1 MNRLRPP
8 EVHWRLRRV
17 RLSTARRIGV
27 GLATFVLAVVLAAVG
42 GLIAGYTQGLSNP
55 DGQRWMAG
63 IGGLAGA
70 VLGLVGSILVAR
82 RDQRR
87 ADRRQA
93 LAARDS
99 VLMMLP
105 RPISLSSASSDG
117 SNPPTAVLTT
127 LAPSQLLLTD
137 RQATGLLWA
146 RSRDLARLQA
156 WVESTDGPMVGILTG
171 PAGVGKTRLT
181 IQLATALKASWVT
194 GRLRASAVDAIRA
207 VIGCSEPTLVVIEA
221 NGWRPEI
228 AAVLDDLAELDRAHQ
243 HGVKLLLVSRH
254 RDWLPYLRSQVR
266 ADTAA
271 LIDAAKP
278 LPLEPVGGPD
288 DLDRWYREAVVTFA
302 DWLGRPPP
310 KDIHRSPTGTTFG
323 DLLSLAY
330 ASVVTSVRAQHYRR
344 APRSPPCLPRRSG
357 GSGPSLILESLTS
370 SASGS

>member
-1 MNRLRPP
+1 
-8 EVHWRLRRV
+8 
-17 RLSTARRIGV
+17 
-27 GLATFVLAVVLAAVG
+27 
-42 GLIAGYTQGLSNP
+42 
-55 DGQRWMAG
+55 
-63 IGGLAGA
+63 
-70 VLGLVGSILVAR
+70 
-82 RDQRR
+82 
-87 ADRRQA
+87 
-93 LAARDS
+93 
-99 VLMMLP
+99 
-105 RPISLSSASSDG
+105 
-117 SNPPTAVLTT
+117 
-127 LAPSQLLLTD
+127 
-137 RQATGLLWA
+137 
-146 RSRDLARLQA
+146 
-156 WVESTDGPMVGILTG
+156 MVGILTG

-194 GRLRASAVDAIRA
+194 GRLKASAVDAIRA

-310 KDIHRSPTGTTFG
+310 KDIHRSATGTTFG

-330 ASVVTSVRAQHYRR
+330 ASVVTSDTGAALSTGAEVATVLAEEERRQWPEPDIGIADELRKRIVAALILHGGADDAEQAATVITQIPELSDASRERVRGLIRWLDRFTPAITGSR
-344 APRSPPCLPRRSG
+344 CRRS
-357 GSGPSLILESLTS
+357 SF
-370 SASGS
+370 

>member
-271 LIDAAKP
+271 LIDAASPCRWNRWVARTTWIAGTEKP
-278 LPLEPVGGPD
+278 SSHSRTGSVG
-288 DLDRWYREAVVTFA
+288 R
-302 DWLGRPPP
+302 RP
-310 KDIHRSPTGTTFG
+310 KISTDQRQEQHSATCSASPTR
-323 DLLSLAY
+323 
-330 ASVVTSVRAQHYRR
+330 ASSRPIRAQHYRR